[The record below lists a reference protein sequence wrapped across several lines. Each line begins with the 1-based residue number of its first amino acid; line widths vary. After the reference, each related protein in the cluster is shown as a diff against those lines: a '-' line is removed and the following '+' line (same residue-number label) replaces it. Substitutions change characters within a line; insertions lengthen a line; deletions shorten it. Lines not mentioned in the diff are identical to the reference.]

1 MFIERQFHLSL
12 IFLPIPD
19 QGKTGTSLETL
30 RAAWMAGGVGVTG
43 ESLHISNEE
52 LHSGKKSLLFE
63 NAGFYREGIKEAQFQ
78 NWYTDYLKL
87 NSLEELV
94 CFCLHA

>member
-52 LHSGKKSLLFE
+52 LHSGKSHYCLKML
-63 NAGFYREGIKEAQFQ
+63 GFIGKELRRHNFKIGILI
-78 NWYTDYLKL
+78 T
-87 NSLEELV
+87 SS
-94 CFCLHA
+94 